1 MLQGGVTAPHWLP
14 FCRRW
19 RGGGEG
25 RDPVIRCVEPMG
37 NQMELLE
44 YTFFKEQMFLGN
56 FQYLLLRDMFLGAVE
71 DAIGRSRELVYA
83 NRSKSE

>member
-1 MLQGGVTAPHWLP
+1 
-14 FCRRW
+14 
-19 RGGGEG
+19 
-25 RDPVIRCVEPMG
+25 MG